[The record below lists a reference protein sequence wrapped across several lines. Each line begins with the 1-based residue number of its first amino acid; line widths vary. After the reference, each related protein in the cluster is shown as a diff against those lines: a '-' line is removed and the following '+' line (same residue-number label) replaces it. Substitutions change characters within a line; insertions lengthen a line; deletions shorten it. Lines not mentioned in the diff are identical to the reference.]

1 MTFACCCVSLADI
14 YIIRYYFPRQVNL
27 LPLKRMKKL
36 VEKDSSLCTRQTDGS
51 MSSRYLIGTKNRL
64 RLINRQRRQAAIQ
77 STKNKEKV
85 G

>member
-1 MTFACCCVSLADI
+1 
-14 YIIRYYFPRQVNL
+14 
-27 LPLKRMKKL
+27 MKKL

-64 RLINRQRRQAAIQ
+64 RLINRQRGQAAIQ
-77 STKNKEKV
+77 STKKKEKV